1 MAKRINDHG
10 SGIVNRNIA
19 LLDTLMRYL
28 MAEPH
33 IFSALPDNF
42 EPVILPKDD
51 PEIRLY
57 NLDLLDRLGAEG
69 KPVVF
74 ARIKS
79 SQDLDLKRAKPN
91 LYVPIAA

>member
-1 MAKRINDHG
+1 MAKRMNDRG
-10 SGIVNRNIA
+10 SEIVKRNIA

-28 MAEPH
+28 VAEPH

-42 EPVILPKDD
+42 ELVILPEDD

-69 KPVVF
+69 KPVVL
-74 ARIKS
+74 ARLKS
-79 SQDLDLKRAKPN
+79 SQHLDLKRAKPD